1 MKALTFGLFFLLTF
15 SVYPLLYLQVVMEI
29 WVVMEVDSILI
40 LDFRYFIE

>member
-1 MKALTFGLFFLLTF
+1 MKTLTSDLFLPLSF